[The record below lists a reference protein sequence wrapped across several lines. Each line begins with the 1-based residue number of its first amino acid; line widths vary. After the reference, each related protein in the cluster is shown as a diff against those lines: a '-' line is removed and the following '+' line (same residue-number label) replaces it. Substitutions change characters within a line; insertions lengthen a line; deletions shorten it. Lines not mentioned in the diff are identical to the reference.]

1 MTHSKLKATMS
12 SKATKLICCASVL
25 GLAASCAESKLIN
38 NSDWS
43 RELSRV
49 QSELGAY
56 TEKISFDEWCERW
69 GLTCPV
75 IDESSAITSSEE
87 TLSESKEL
95 RQWRVIADL
104 LEKAVQSGSDFAI
117 EQQEL
122 NSAKVRIFMQQLGL
136 GDVHGDI
143 LDALSRSGIKKVAI
157 EPSGRVRF
165 QARETVSGQSGV
177 LRGNSGLN
185 WIFASSG
192 EFSVG
197 AQSRYLFNGLQF
209 AAANALESDEFG
221 TLGYTDDDKIVWSGQ
236 NLAVTN
242 IPEDFLI
249 KDVPVRWEKFG
260 DLQEDVLIRNI
271 TEARNIA
278 LANNRNL
285 KLNSRF
291 FDTAASHAGEFTDD
305 PKIQRA
311 LKQLLDSFGLFE
323 MRQSTSSTALAN
335 ISLQQAERMGCRIE
349 MSGVPAIE
357 VGLLRNFGIQN
368 IFSNE
373 KKNAQIDLYGINI
386 KVRIGFPISFN
397 LKRIDVEP
405 TKIVIKG
412 VPVIGE
418 ISIPLP
424 GSDSYMGKELKKL
437 ECAATSLNDQVT
449 E

>member
-1 MTHSKLKATMS
+1 MTHLKLKATMS
-12 SKATKLICCASVL
+12 SKATKLICFASVL
-25 GLAASCAESKLIN
+25 GLAASCAESKL
-38 NSDWS
+38 STETGWS
-43 RELSRV
+43 KSLS
-49 QSELGAY
+49 QIKGKLGAY

-75 IDESSAITSSEE
+75 KDEDTEIDSSEE
-87 TLSESKEL
+87 NFSESNEL

-104 LEKAVQSGSDFAI
+104 LEKAVLSGSDFSI

-122 NSAKVRIFMQQLGL
+122 NSARVRIFMQQLGL
-136 GDVHGDI
+136 GDVHGDV
-143 LDALSRSGIKKVAI
+143 LNALSKSGIKKLAL

-185 WIFASSG
+185 WIFASNG

-197 AQSRYLFNGLQF
+197 AQSQYLFNGLQF

-221 TLGYTDDDKIVWSGQ
+221 SLGYTDEDKIVWSGQ
-236 NLAVTN
+236 NLAVTK
-242 IPEDFLI
+242 IPADFLI

-260 DLQEDVLIRNI
+260 ELQEEVLIRNI

-285 KLNSRF
+285 KLNSKF
-291 FDTAASHAGEFTDD
+291 FDAAASHAGEFTDD
-305 PKIQRA
+305 PKIQGA

-323 MRQSTSSTALAN
+323 MRQPTSSIALAN
-335 ISLQQAERMGCRIE
+335 VSLQQAERMGCRIE

-357 VGLLRNFGIQN
+357 VGLSRSFGIQN
-368 IFSNE
+368 IFTNE

-397 LKRIDVEP
+397 LKRVDVEP

-424 GSDSYMGKELKKL
+424 GSDSYLGKELKKL
-437 ECAATSLNDQVT
+437 ECVGSSLSAQLD

>member
-1 MTHSKLKATMS
+1 MTHSKLKATIS
-12 SKATKLICCASVL
+12 SRATKLICCASVL
-25 GLAASCAESKLIN
+25 GMAASCAESKL
-38 NSDWS
+38 SGEADWS
-43 RELSRV
+43 RSLSHV
-49 QSELGAY
+49 QSKLGAY
-56 TEKISFDEWCERW
+56 AEKISFDEWCERW
-69 GLTCPV
+69 GLTCPAK
-75 IDESSAITSSEE
+75 DERVALSSSEQS
-87 TLSESKEL
+87 LADSKEM
-95 RQWRVIADL
+95 RQWRVVADL
-104 LEKAVQSGSDFAI
+104 LDKAVQSGSDFAI

-143 LDALSRSGIKKVAI
+143 LDALSKSGIKKFAI

-209 AAANALESDEFG
+209 AAANALESDDFG
-221 TLGYTDDDKIVWSGQ
+221 SLGYTDDDKIVWTGQ
-236 NLAVTN
+236 SLAVTN
-242 IPEDFLI
+242 IPDDFLI

-260 DLQEDVLIRNI
+260 DLQEEVLIRNI

-285 KLNSRF
+285 KLNSQF
-291 FDTAASHAGEFTDD
+291 FDAAASHAGEFADD
-305 PKIQRA
+305 PKIQAA

-323 MRQSTSSTALAN
+323 MRQPTSSVALAN
-335 ISLQQAERMGCRIE
+335 ISLQHAQRMGCRIE

-357 VGLLRNFGIQN
+357 IGLARNFGIQN
-368 IFSNE
+368 IFTNE

-397 LKRIDVEP
+397 LKRVDVEP

-437 ECAATSLNDQVT
+437 ECVGSSLSEDFT
-449 E
+449 G

>member
-1 MTHSKLKATMS
+1 MTHSKLKATMRS
-12 SKATKLICCASVL
+12 QATKLICCASVL
-25 GLAASCAESKLIN
+25 CLAASCAESKL
-38 NSDWS
+38 STDTDWS
-43 RELSRV
+43 SRLYQV
-49 QSELGAY
+49 KSRLGAY

-75 IDESSAITSSEE
+75 KDDDTQFNSVDTFV
-87 TLSESKEL
+87 SESKEL
-95 RQWRVIADL
+95 RQWRVIANL

-122 NSAKVRIFMQQLGL
+122 NSAKVRIFMRQLGL

-143 LDALSRSGIKKVAI
+143 LEALSKSGIKKVAL

-165 QARETVSGQSGV
+165 QARETASGQSGV

-185 WIFASSG
+185 WIFSSSG
-192 EFSVG
+192 EFSIG
-197 AQSRYLFNGLQF
+197 PQSQYLFNGLQF

-242 IPEDFLI
+242 IPDDFLI

-260 DLQEDVLIRNI
+260 DLQEEVLIRNI
-271 TEARNIA
+271 SEARNIA

-291 FDTAASHAGEFTDD
+291 FDAAASHAGEFTDD

-323 MRQSTSSTALAN
+323 MRQSTASTALAN

-357 VGLLRNFGIQN
+357 IGLSRHFGIQN
-368 IFSNE
+368 IFTNE

-397 LKRIDVEP
+397 LKRVDVEP

-437 ECAATSLNDQVT
+437 ECVSSSLSEDFT
-449 E
+449 G